1 MAARLGIF
9 LGWIFTSVALVLAAF
24 GAWLVSKHSTAPMT
38 DLEFL
43 FICATFGTGAV
54 VWLLGRGIRFV
65 LAGPKQSTHVSGFV
79 ERFADPNV
87 PIRKPSGAA
96 RQPGPWGTTELATPS
111 MQHLASW

>member
-43 FICATFGTGAV
+43 FIYATFGTGAV

-65 LAGPKQSTHVSGFV
+65 LAGPKQSTHVSEFV

-96 RQPGPWGTTELATPS
+96 RQPGPWGPRN
-111 MQHLASW
+111 

>member
-65 LAGPKQSTHVSGFV
+65 LAGPKRNPDYISDFV
-79 ERFADPNV
+79 EKFADPNV
-87 PIRKPSGAA
+87 PIRKPLAA
-96 RQPGPWGTTELATPS
+96 SRRPGPWGPRN
-111 MQHLASW
+111 